1 MNSVFKLRAK
11 KENISS
17 KLDMTLK
24 LDRQHNQKTEIVY
37 SIVDCDLGYLLLG
50 NTFRGICAVKLGDR
64 AVDLVQTLNQEFGS
78 AANIREDRQHP
89 EWINQILDTIKG
101 REKDL
106 NFPLDIR
113 STPFQKQVWQT
124 LQKIPYGETR
134 TYKEVA
140 QELGKP
146 QATRAVGNA
155 CSANPVALLIPCHR
169 VLRSDGSLGGYRW
182 GIERK
187 QKLLAI
193 EQHNNQEHQ

>member
-1 MNSVFKLRAK
+1 MSH
-11 KENISS
+11 SY
-17 KLDMTLK
+17 LK
-24 LDRQHNQKTEIVY
+24 QL
-37 SIVDCDLGYLLLG
+37 YLLLG
-50 NTFRGICAVKLGDR
+50 NTIKGICAVKLGDR

-89 EWINQILDTIKG
+89 EWINQILNTIKG

-106 NFPLDIR
+106 NIPLDIR

-155 CSANPVALLIPCHR
+155 CGANPVALLIPCHR

-182 GIERK
+182 GIKRK

-193 EQHNNQEHQ
+193 EQYNNQEHR